1 MREGYSLFDLGNKSF
16 LSYIDNLTEDDIKS
30 NSDYVIYLRGLE
42 YYDKGLVKNVS
53 FDNGENTVSAIVKGG
68 EKYKVKIF
76 PENDEIKVSCTC
88 PYEDVCKHITAVLIY
103 ISEKGFGE
111 EQELTGAK
119 SEKDNKDLQW
129 KKYLDSLSREELTVL
144 VDKYSPSQF
153 RTEIIN
159 RNSGKPEAKAIFRKT
174 RGKIEN
180 LFKNEELL
188 FSPSEFEGAL
198 LKNLNKLKGFESHL
212 KDETGKLILFI
223 IEEVNNAFDGGYL
236 YIDDFQADDYFESE
250 EFCDFVMGFS
260 RQLEFDEKIEFLDGL
275 DESLNY
281 MEYSTFEQIGL
292 DFSVYFQENEKKMLC
307 EFLLKNADRLSISYI
322 SRFYKGLSD
331 LLKETEKIKLLKR
344 LKEED
349 ETDLIEYCSILMSN
363 EKDEEAFTEL
373 DSIILSDRAIWNPGI
388 NLLYLELSMVLCKDL
403 RTAALRAMH
412 NCPIA
417 KVLLHIKRMNISE
430 YSEIS
435 NILKNKN
442 PEEYLI
448 CLEKEKSFAEAVD
461 FINSG
466 KVNEYQTFDF
476 YKRNKMHV
484 VGDAEKFFVNRINK
498 ELPFTGESHYMK
510 IAEAID
516 QISAINRERAGMI
529 ADELRTK
536 YKRRTSLIKMISR
549 FEK

>member
-1 MREGYSLFDLGNKSF
+1 
-16 LSYIDNLTEDDIKS
+16 
-30 NSDYVIYLRGLE
+30 
-42 YYDKGLVKNVS
+42 
-53 FDNGENTVSAIVKGG
+53 
-68 EKYKVKIF
+68 
-76 PENDEIKVSCTC
+76 
-88 PYEDVCKHITAVLIY
+88 
-103 ISEKGFGE
+103 
-111 EQELTGAK
+111 
-119 SEKDNKDLQW
+119 
-129 KKYLDSLSREELTVL
+129 VL
-144 VDKYSPSQF
+144 VDKYAPSQY

-159 RNSGKPEAKAIFRKT
+159 RNSGKSEAKVIFRKT
-174 RGKIEN
+174 RNRIEN

-198 LKNLNKLKGFESHL
+198 LNNLNKLKGFESHL

-236 YIDDFQADDYFESE
+236 YIDDFQGDDYFESE
-250 EFCDFVMGFS
+250 EFCDFVAGFL
-260 RQLEFDEKIEFLDGL
+260 RQLEFDEKIEFLDVL

-292 DFSVYFQENEKKMLC
+292 DFSVYFQGDEKKMLC
-307 EFLLKNADRLSISYI
+307 EFLLKNSDRLSISYI
-322 SRFYKGLSD
+322 SRFYKGISY
-331 LLKETEKIKLLKR
+331 LLKETEKIKLLRR
-344 LKEED
+344 LKEEN
-349 ETDLIEYCSILMSN
+349 ETDLIEYCTILMSN

-373 DSIILSDRAIWNPGI
+373 ESIILSDRATWNPDI

-403 RTAALRAMH
+403 KTAALRAIN

-417 KVLLHIKRMNISE
+417 NVLLQIKRMNIRE

-435 NILKNKN
+435 DILKNKN

-448 CLEKEKSFAEAVD
+448 CLEKGNSFAEAVD

-466 KVNEYQTFDF
+466 KVNEYQAFGF

-516 QISAINRERAGMI
+516 QICAINRERAGI
-529 ADELRTK
+529 ISDELRTK
-536 YKRRTSLIKMISR
+536 YKRRTSLIKMIAR
-549 FEK
+549 F